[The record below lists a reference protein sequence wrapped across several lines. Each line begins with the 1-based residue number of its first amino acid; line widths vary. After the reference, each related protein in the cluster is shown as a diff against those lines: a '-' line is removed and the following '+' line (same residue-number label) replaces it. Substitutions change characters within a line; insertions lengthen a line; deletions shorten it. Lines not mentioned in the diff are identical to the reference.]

1 MSPMPR
7 KPTRKPAK
15 PRPPSRS
22 GLLIA
27 LVVALG
33 GLITYFNLSASP
45 APRTSQQPQSTAPA
59 TPNRGVPADPRPA
72 SPDGGSSPQFTSPPE
87 GSPATGKPPP
97 TPPPRYPEARPQPT
111 DPWAD
116 LKVANAF
123 DARIVRRVKPAEE
136 ARLVALTFDDGPWP
150 GATLAVLETLAHEGV
165 RATFFWVGQQLER
178 YPNLARRVVAEGH
191 AVGNHTYSHRSTASP
206 LEVAAQEIDHTGAL
220 IEQVTGVR
228 TTLFR
233 PPGGHLENGLVK
245 YALERGYVVV
255 MWSALSDDTNP
266 KYDAADIVN
275 NVLSRVRPGSI
286 VLLHDGGGDR
296 SRTLAALPELIE
308 RLRAEGYRFVT
319 VPQLLESGEVDTHP
333 WATTGP

>member
-1 MSPMPR
+1 MRPMPR

-15 PRPPSRS
+15 PRPPSRG

-45 APRTSQQPQSTAPA
+45 APRTPQQPQSTAPA

-72 SPDGGSSPQFTSPPE
+72 PLGSSTSPSE
-87 GSPATGKPPP
+87 GSPASGKTTP
-97 TPPPRYPEARPQPT
+97 TPPPLYPEARPQPT

-116 LKVANAF
+116 LKVANVF

-150 GATLAVLETLAHEGV
+150 GATPAVLEILAHEGV
-165 RATFFWVGQQLER
+165 RATFFWIGQQLER
-178 YPNLARRVVAEGH
+178 YPDLARQVVTEGH
-191 AVGNHTYSHRSTASP
+191 AVGNHTYSHRSAASP
-206 LEVAAQEIDHTGAL
+206 LEVAAQEIERTSAL
-220 IEQVTGVR
+220 IERVTGVR

-255 MWSALSDDTNP
+255 MWSALSGDTDP
-266 KYDAADIVN
+266 KYSAAEIVN
-275 NVLSRVRPGSI
+275 NVLGRVRAGSI